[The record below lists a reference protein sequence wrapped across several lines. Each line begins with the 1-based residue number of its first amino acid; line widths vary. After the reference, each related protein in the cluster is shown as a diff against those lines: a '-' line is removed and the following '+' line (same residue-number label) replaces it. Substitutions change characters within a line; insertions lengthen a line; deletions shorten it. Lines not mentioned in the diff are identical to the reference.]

1 VRLQRPQFSAGDSR
15 TVPPPANLNIPRR
28 GRSGRGGGRCR
39 GGGGNGNGARGA
51 KEALIMCRSRKDS
64 YSIVGSLRI
73 FVQLLTLL
81 AFVWWH

>member
-1 VRLQRPQFSAGDSR
+1 MEDAAVAVGMEM
-15 TVPPPANLNIPRR
+15 
-28 GRSGRGGGRCR
+28 GRGGQ
-39 GGGGNGNGARGA
+39 

-81 AFVWWH
+81 AFVCWH